1 MYRIP
6 QNLDLSKA
14 IGQFTTQICV
24 GKYDIQFNLGDVHF
38 AVQSTIL
45 LTKNGK
51 IIAKWSEGIWP
62 ENGFIEIF
70 NVNVSKITIPDN
82 KSIIILFENNIEM
95 HLKDDSDQ
103 YECMQ
108 ISINGDPKEWII

>member
-6 QNLDLSKA
+6 KNLDLSKA

-24 GKYDIQFNLGDVHF
+24 GKFDIQFNLGDVHF
-38 AVQSTIL
+38 AVQSPIL
-45 LTKNGK
+45 LTKNGDT
-51 IIAKWSEGIWP
+51 IAKWSGEDWP
-62 ENGFIEIF
+62 EKGFLEIF
-70 NVNVSKITIPDN
+70 NVNVSKVLIPDD
-82 KSIIILFENNIEM
+82 KTIIILFENNIEM
-95 HLKDDSDQ
+95 HLIDDSDQ